1 MTRAEKLIAKLVNLD
16 GPFTWSDLVKLLSH
30 LGYEKQEGKG
40 SRVKFHNGN
49 PTDMINLHK
58 PHPGN
63 ELKQY
68 AQADYRE
75 TERRGGCSDGQ

>member
-1 MTRAEKLIAKLVNLD
+1 MAKTDKLIAKLENLNE
-16 GPFTWSDLVKLLSH
+16 PFTWQDLVMLLSRF
-30 LGYEKQEGKG
+30 GYEKQEGSG

-49 PTDMINLHK
+49 PAAMINLHK

-68 AQADYRE
+68 ARK
-75 TERRGGCSDGQ
+75 

>member
-1 MTRAEKLIAKLVNLD
+1 MTRAEKLIAKLVNLS

-49 PTDMINLHK
+49 PTDMISLHK

-68 AQADYRE
+68 ARKQIIE
-75 TERRGGCSDGQ
+75 KLKEGGLL

>member
-1 MTRAEKLIAKLVNLD
+1 MTRAEKLIAKLVNLN

-49 PTDMINLHK
+49 PAEMINLHK

-63 ELKQY
+63 ELKHY
-68 AQADYRE
+68 ARKQIIE
-75 TERRGGCSDGQ
+75 KLKEGGLL

>member
-1 MTRAEKLIAKLVNLD
+1 MTRLDKLVAKLENPN
-16 GPFTWSDLVKLLSH
+16 GPFTWQDLVKLLAH

-49 PTDMINLHK
+49 PAAMINLHK
-58 PHPGN
+58 PHPGS

-68 AQADYRE
+68 VRKQIIE
-75 TERRGGCSDGQ
+75 KLKEEELL

>member
-1 MTRAEKLIAKLVNLD
+1 MAKTDKLIAKLENLN
-16 GPFTWSDLVKLLSH
+16 GAFTWQDLVKLLSH
-30 LGYEKQEGKG
+30 FGYEQQEGSG

-49 PTDMINLHK
+49 PADMINLHK

-68 AQADYRE
+68 ARKQIIE
-75 TERRGGCSDGQ
+75 KLKEGGLL